1 MELTTINSYYQNI
14 IDLVISLHHNELDTA
29 KAGHCMKITGFGNNE
44 LLYLW
49 NELSEKYPGINTFIV
64 SEEDTGDCFISATK
78 LIEFRNQ
85 QEKPLLV
92 LIPSNSR
99 TAAEDSYGNATFKEI
114 SLDGIELKLKEELI
128 AKIPVDKKRVI
139 HSIFT
144 YLNINELETSKV
156 IDYLISIEES
166 GYDAQT
172 IGRNLFQ
179 LDLLPDENLLEQEEL
194 IRSRLNFNQSSIRL
208 LSSFNR
214 PLYDRINELPIEQ
227 DTLQKHFI
235 EFFRTEND
243 AKSPERICQL
253 IASSYPNLYFDNW
266 SIPNLNFK
274 EIKLSIEEIRSTDF
288 IIEEGKK
295 VLIAN
300 PNQTSKVTIR
310 YSTNPPPKDIEDL
323 KFFRV
328 VLMSV
333 DGRSGEEIS
342 TLRKLKNTN
351 SNRPYQEAKIELNPN
366 MFDEGSYFFKVLAE
380 DEHGNVLNSND
391 DFKDASIQRAWELE
405 NKTPET
411 KSNYNYKLTCDSDD
425 FDYFF
430 DENPEK
436 EETQRKDKL
445 NNVLQ
450 AFFKYNIE
458 RLKNGEGIEVPLA
471 SDLSNVWLND
481 ERPKHV
487 STFHINYSSKHNYQI
502 NLSSKLRLLENE
514 FLKHSNQL
522 GHINCTLSNNL
533 AFVGLQGI
541 SFENSAL
548 TDIAPKE
555 LIQLRYQLFEAIK
568 NSNENSNGIVET
580 CNLYLFKTEIKSYLK
595 AYDEWLSQ
603 LKSNLFSET
612 LNEDEKETVKHFL
625 SEIQI
630 LDLIKVK
637 TRLPDGNS
645 VSCLLMSPLHPLR
658 LSWFLQ
664 LIELFDDWYQKT
676 IDFQVHLEEWSQLEE
691 LFLGSLSPEIN
702 PLAYVEPSSFKNFD
716 YTGELSFGWAIY
728 LDNSSISSNESLVP
742 ATQQLKHYFRT
753 LFNISTDNYVETDIS
768 KKLVVRHIKNFL
780 LQHPYT
786 DKLVVNLFNVGD
798 ASIFSD
804 SFVEIGKNPDYV
816 DIKFEVRI
824 FIGGDSI
831 IEHGKALK
839 NLLNPETNI
848 SEEAE
853 LFSQPSKNRLFPKL
867 RFSINNI
874 DEYLQIP
881 SKYAAHLSFLV
892 NPFAVNVTLFKPHRD
907 IKSFYLNGLLLEHSI
922 EVEEIDDN
930 IKWNRFIDVD
940 VVDDFKQNLLC
951 SSLFSSLQF
960 FVAGS
965 LAINSTEAIPSIEL
979 RLSNRDK
986 VLLSQLHEF
995 SDWVITFDKNLG
1007 PQIFDQPSK
1016 DGNIPFLLDYVP
1028 GEEISGIS
1036 SFLTTKPSSEVLGL
1050 LGPHFE
1056 EFNLNIH
1063 NTEDEKK
1070 IKIILED
1077 LRAVSSSLVLQLNS
1091 TKNKAF
1097 EVIGSA
1103 FTKRV
1108 LEKKGF
1114 LEEAVLVPIDLHQNI
1129 FENLSSNSKSRAD
1142 NLLFSIDKDK
1152 REISIS
1158 IIEIKCR
1165 KSIGAAEK
1173 EDLKLKMRE
1182 QIENTILAIKHHF
1195 DPNDYISV
1203 DRLDREIKNKELKA
1217 LLSFYIERAY
1227 RYNYLS
1233 ENAYST
1239 YCSFL
1244 QTLDSGFHLKFNQLG
1259 FIFDFSFAKRHE
1271 KEVVDDSLTFFTFGA
1286 KLIEDILDPD
1296 SDLNTTRLEEKEF
1309 DKELGTALG
1318 TNEAL
1323 KPFLQRFKSKIKQQ
1337 HDLVPIIETPVEN
1350 KDLVTE
1356 SNPSNETDGSDDND
1370 DLDDDFTNDETP
1382 VVPIPDSPVEI
1393 VNELSDEVVHDTIA
1407 DIKPDYDIIVGKSS
1421 ESPQFGILGKSIQ
1434 NKKIAIDL
1442 SETNT
1447 ISLFGVQGGG
1457 KSYTIGTITE
1467 MVLKQFSNINTL
1479 PSPLAGVI
1487 FHYSESMDY
1496 EPEFTSM
1503 IYSNDNRTE
1512 LQKLKDEYG
1521 AEPDSIKDVILL
1533 TPRDKIED
1541 RKAEYPSIDI
1551 KPISFNSMELNV
1563 QDWMFLLGAVG
1574 NDSAYIKQLKSL
1586 MREQRRNITMDG
1598 LSESVESSELLSN
1611 GQKALAR
1618 QKLSFAREYIDD
1630 SFYIRDILKPGR
1642 LIIVDLRDEFIV
1654 KDEALGLFVIML
1666 NIFSGVKTYNDK
1678 HFNKFIVFDE
1688 AHKYMDNKDLTGNIV
1703 TAIREMRHKGVSI
1716 MIASQDPPS
1725 LPNEIIELSSVVLLH
1740 KFNSPQWLKH
1750 IQKSITQL
1758 SNLTPADMS
1767 ILKPG
1772 EGFLWSTK
1780 ASEQSITLKPIK
1792 VSTRP
1797 RVTKHGG
1804 ATKQATGE
1812 H

>member
-1 MELTTINSYYQNI
+1 MELTTINSYYKNI
-14 IDLVISLHHNELDTA
+14 IDLVISLYHIEFDTA

-49 NELSEKYPGINTFIV
+49 NELSEKYPSINTFIV
-64 SEEDTGDCFISATK
+64 SEEDKGDCFISATK

-114 SLDGIELKLKEELI
+114 SLDGIEFKLKEKLI
-128 AKIPVDKKRVI
+128 AKIPADKKRVI
-139 HSIFT
+139 NSIFN
-144 YLNINELETSKV
+144 YLSINELETSKV
-156 IDYLISIEES
+156 INYLISIEEND
-166 GYDAQT
+166 YNPQT

-179 LDLLPDENLLEQEEL
+179 LDLLPDENLLEQEDL
-194 IRSRLNFNQSSIRL
+194 IRSRLNFNQTSIRL

-227 DTLQKHFI
+227 DTLQKDFTD
-235 EFFRTEND
+235 FFRKEKE
-243 AKSPERICQL
+243 AKSPESICEL
-253 IASSYPNLYFDNW
+253 IASSYPELCFDNW

-274 EIKLSIEEIRSTDF
+274 EIKLFIEEIRSTDF
-288 IIEEGKK
+288 ITEEGKK

-300 PNQTSKVTIR
+300 QNQSTKVTVR

-333 DGRSGEEIS
+333 DGGSGEEIS

-351 SNRPYQEAKIELNPN
+351 SNRLYQEAKIELNPN

-391 DFKDASIQRAWELE
+391 DFKDAPIQKAWELE
-405 NKTPET
+405 NKTPEI
-411 KSNYNYKLTCDSDD
+411 KKNYNYKLSCDSED

-450 AFFKYNIE
+450 AFFKFNIE
-458 RLKNGEGIEVPLA
+458 RLKNGDTIELPLA

-481 ERPKHV
+481 EKPKHI
-487 STFHINYSSKHNYQI
+487 STFHINYSPKHNYQI

-522 GHINCTLSNNL
+522 GHINCSLSNNN

-541 SFENSAL
+541 NFENSSL
-548 TDIAPKE
+548 TGIAPEK
-555 LIQLRYQLFEAIK
+555 LIQLRYELFEAIK
-568 NSNENSNGIVET
+568 NTNENNNGIIET
-580 CNLYLFKTEIKSYLK
+580 CNLYLFKSTIESYLK
-595 AYDEWLSQ
+595 AYDEWLLQ
-603 LKSNLFSET
+603 LKNSLFNES
-612 LNEDEKETVKHFL
+612 LNEDEKEIVKHFL

-630 LDLIKVK
+630 LDLVKVK
-637 TRLPDGNS
+637 TKLPDGNS

-664 LIELFDDWYQKT
+664 LIELFDDWYKKT
-676 IDFQVHLEEWSQLEE
+676 MDYQVHLEEWSYLEE

-702 PLAYVEPSSFKNFD
+702 PLVYVEPNTFKNFD

-728 LDNSSISSNESLVP
+728 LDNSIVSTNESLVP

-768 KKLVVRHIKNFL
+768 KKLVVRHINNFVI
-780 LQHPYT
+780 QHPYT

-804 SFVEIGKNPDYV
+804 AFVEIGKNQEYEY
-816 DIKFEVRI
+816 IKFEVRI

-874 DEYLQIP
+874 NEYLQSP

-907 IKSFYLNGLLLEHSI
+907 VKSFYLNGLLLEHSI

-930 IKWNRFIDVD
+930 IRWNRYIDVD
-940 VVDDFKQNLLC
+940 VVEDLKQDLLC
-951 SSLFSSLQF
+951 SSLFSSIQF

-995 SDWVITFDKNLG
+995 SDWVVTFDKNLG

-1063 NTEDEKK
+1063 NAEDEKK

-1142 NLLFSIDKDK
+1142 NLLFSIDKEK

-1182 QIENTILAIKHHF
+1182 QIENTILAISHHF
-1195 DPNDYISV
+1195 DPNNYTSV
-1203 DRLDREIKNKELKA
+1203 DRLDREIKNKELKG

-1244 QTLDSGFHLKFNQLG
+1244 QTLDNGFSLKFNQLG
-1259 FIFDFSFAKRHE
+1259 FIFDFSFTKRHE

-1286 KLIEDILDPD
+1286 KLIEEILDPD

-1337 HDLVPIIETPVEN
+1337 QDVTPILERPIDNADSFIKTLSPDEIKGN
-1350 KDLVTE
+1350 D
-1356 SNPSNETDGSDDND
+1356 NND
-1370 DLDDDFTNDETP
+1370 DLESDFNNEETP
-1382 VVPIPDSPVEI
+1382 LVPKPDGSNKFGE
-1393 VNELSDEVVHDTIA
+1393 DEVVQDNDNHV
-1407 DIKPDYDIIVGKSS
+1407 KPDYDIIVGKSS

-1434 NKKIAIDL
+1434 NKKIAVDL

-1467 MVLKQFSNINTL
+1467 MVLKQYSNINTL

-1503 IYSNDNRTE
+1503 IYPNDNRTE
-1512 LQKLKDEYG
+1512 LQKLKDEYS
-1521 AEPDSIKDVILL
+1521 AQPDSIKDIILL
-1533 TPRDKIED
+1533 TPRDKIEE
-1541 RKAEYPSIDI
+1541 RRLEYPSINI

-1586 MREQRRNITMDG
+1586 MREQRRNITMEG

-1611 GQKALAR
+1611 SQKALAR

-1630 SFYIRDILKPGR
+1630 SLYIRDILKPGR

-1758 SNLTPADMS
+1758 SNLAPADMS

-1792 VSTRP
+1792 ISTRP

>member
-1 MELTTINSYYQNI
+1 MELTTINSYYQHI
-14 IDLVISLHHNELDTA
+14 IDLVISIHHNEFISA

-49 NELSEKYPGINTFIV
+49 DELSEKYPSINSFIV
-64 SEEDTGDCFISATK
+64 SEDEKGDCFISATK

-114 SLDGIELKLKEELI
+114 SLDGIELKLKEILI
-128 AKIPVDKKRVI
+128 AKIPADKKRII
-139 HSIFT
+139 HSVFS

-166 GYDAQT
+166 DYDIQSM
-172 IGRNLFQ
+172 GRNLFQ
-179 LDLLPDENLLEQEEL
+179 LDLLPDENLLEKEDL
-194 IRSRLNFNQSSIRL
+194 IRSRLNFNQNSISL

-214 PLYDRINELPIEQ
+214 PLYDRINELPIEP
-227 DTLQKHFI
+227 DSLQKDFI
-235 EFFRTEND
+235 DFFRVEKEV
-243 AKSPERICQL
+243 KSQESICKL
-253 IASSYPNLYFDNW
+253 IASTYPNLCFDKW
-266 SIPNLNFK
+266 SIPILETDKINLNVN
-274 EIKLSIEEIRSTDF
+274 EIRSTDF
-288 IIEEGKK
+288 SLEEGVK
-295 VLIAN
+295 VLKAKEN
-300 PNQTSKVTIR
+300 VKSNVTIR
-310 YSTNPPPKDIEDL
+310 FSTNPHPKNIDEL
-323 KFFRV
+323 KFFKII
-328 VLMSV
+328 LISV
-333 DGRSGEEIS
+333 DGGSGQEVT
-342 TLRKLKNTN
+342 TLRKIKN
-351 SNRPYQEAKIELNPN
+351 SNANTSYREAKIELNPN
-366 MFDEGSYFFKVLAE
+366 MLEEGSYFFKVLAE

-391 DFKDASIQRAWELE
+391 DFKDASIQKVWEQE
-405 NKTPET
+405 G
-411 KSNYNYKLTCDSDD
+411 KSTESKKKYNYKLTCDSDD

-450 AFFKYNIE
+450 AFFRHNIE
-458 RLKNGEGIEVPLA
+458 RLKNGDSIESPIP

-481 ERPKHV
+481 ERPKHL

-514 FLKHSNQL
+514 FLKHSNQI
-522 GHINCTLSNNL
+522 GHINCSLSNNL
-533 AFVGLQGI
+533 AFVGLQGV

-548 TDIAPKE
+548 TDIAPKD

-568 NSNENSNGIVET
+568 NSNETTNGIIET

-595 AYDEWLSQ
+595 AYDKWLSQ
-603 LKSNLFSET
+603 LKSNLFNDT
-612 LNEDEKETVKHFL
+612 LSDEEKETVKNFL

-630 LDLIKVK
+630 LDLVKVK
-637 TRLPDGNS
+637 TKLPDGNS

-676 IDFQVHLEEWSQLEE
+676 LDYQVHLEEWSQLEE

-702 PLAYVEPSSFKNFD
+702 PLVYVEPSTFKNFE

-728 LDNSSISSNESLVP
+728 LNNSSVSTNESLVP

-798 ASIFSD
+798 AGIFSD

-816 DIKFEVRI
+816 DIKFEVRV

-867 RFSINNI
+867 RYSINNI
-874 DEYLQIP
+874 NEYLQSP
-881 SKYAAHLSFLV
+881 SKYASHLSFLV

-922 EVEEIDDN
+922 EVEEVDEN
-930 IKWNRFIDVD
+930 IKWNRYIDVD
-940 VVDDFKQNLLC
+940 VVEDFKQNLLC

-1063 NTEDEKK
+1063 NVEDEKK

-1165 KSIGAAEK
+1165 KSIGTSEK
-1173 EDLKLKMRE
+1173 EDLKIKMRE

-1195 DPNDYISV
+1195 DPNNYTSV

-1233 ENAYST
+1233 ENAFNT

-1244 QTLDSGFHLKFNQLG
+1244 QTLDAGFNIKFNQLG
-1259 FIFDFSFAKRHE
+1259 LIFDFSFAKRHE

-1309 DKELGTALG
+1309 DKELGAALG

-1337 HDLVPIIETPVEN
+1337 HNVAPIAETPIEDKDLIIESTST
-1350 KDLVTE
+1350 D
-1356 SNPSNETDGSDDND
+1356 ETNGNDNND
-1370 DLDDDFTNDETP
+1370 ELDDDYNDEEPPIVSTP
-1382 VVPIPDSPVEI
+1382 ESPNVEK
-1393 VNELSDEVVHDTIA
+1393 VEVVHDTRNYE
-1407 DIKPDYDIIVGKSS
+1407 KPDFDIIIGKSS

-1503 IYSNDNRTE
+1503 IYPNDNRTE

-1521 AEPDSIKDVILL
+1521 AEPNSIKDVILL

-1541 RKAEYPSIDI
+1541 RRLEYPSIEI

-1574 NDSAYIKQLKSL
+1574 NDSTYIKQLKSL
-1586 MREQRRNITMDG
+1586 MREQRRNITMEG
-1598 LSESVESSELLSN
+1598 LSESVETSELLSN

-1792 VSTRP
+1792 ISTRP
-1797 RVTKHGG
+1797 RITKHGG

>member
-1 MELTTINSYYQNI
+1 MEPTKINLYYQRI
-14 IDLVISLHHNELDTA
+14 IDLVISLYHEEFVSA

-44 LLYLW
+44 LIYLW
-49 NELSEKYPGINTFIV
+49 EELTDKYPGINTFIV
-64 SEEDTGDCFISATK
+64 SENEKDKSYISATK

-114 SLDGIELKLKEELI
+114 SLDGIEINLKDQLI
-128 AKIPVDKKRVI
+128 SKIPIEKKRIVQ
-139 HSIFT
+139 SIFN
-144 YLNINELETSKV
+144 YLTINNIETSKV
-156 IDYLISIEES
+156 IDYLISIENS
-166 GYDAQT
+166 NFNT
-172 IGRNLFQ
+172 ISIGKNLCK
-179 LDLLPDENLLEQEEL
+179 LDLLPDEKLLDNEEL
-194 IRSRLNFNQSSIRL
+194 VRSRLNFNQTSVKL

-214 PLYDRINELPIEQ
+214 PLYDRINELPIQQ
-227 DTLQKHFI
+227 DSLQKDFI
-235 EFFRTEND
+235 NFFKTEKE
-243 AKSPERICQL
+243 AKSQESICQL
-253 IASSYPNLYFDNW
+253 IASSYPELCFDKW
-266 SIPNLNFK
+266 TIPNLNFK
-274 EIKLSIEEIRSTDF
+274 EIKLLIEEIRSTDF
-288 IIEEGKK
+288 IVDEGKK

-300 PNQTSKVTIR
+300 QNQPSKLTIR

-323 KFFRV
+323 KYFRV

-351 SNRPYQEAKIELNPN
+351 SNRAYQEAKIELNPN
-366 MFDEGSYFFKVLAE
+366 MFDEGSYFIKVLAE
-380 DEHGNVLNSND
+380 DEHGNILNSND
-391 DFKDASIQRAWELE
+391 DFKDASFQKAWELE
-405 NKTPET
+405 GKSPEA
-411 KSNYNYKLTCDSDD
+411 KKNLNYKLTCDSDD

-430 DENPEK
+430 NENPEK
-436 EETQRKDKL
+436 EETQRKDRL

-450 AFFKYNIE
+450 AFFKFNIE
-458 RLKNGEGIEVPLA
+458 RLKIEEEIEIPNP

-481 ERPKHV
+481 EKLKQL

-502 NLSSKLRLLENE
+502 NLSTKLRLIENE
-514 FLKHSNQL
+514 FLKNSNKL
-522 GHINCTLSNNL
+522 GHVSCLLSNNFATIGFQNI
-533 AFVGLQGI
+533 AFEF
-541 SFENSAL
+541 SEL
-548 TDIAPKE
+548 TDIAPKD
-555 LIQLRYQLFEAIK
+555 LLQLRYNLFEEIK
-568 NSNENSNGIVET
+568 NSNETANGVIET
-580 CNLYLFKTEIKSYLK
+580 SNLYLLKSTIKSYLNN
-595 AYDEWLSQ
+595 YDTWLLQ
-603 LKSNLFSET
+603 LKSNLSNDE
-612 LNEDEKETVKHFL
+612 LNDDEKETAKHFL

-630 LDLIKVK
+630 LDIVKVK
-637 TRLPDGNS
+637 TKLPDGNS
-645 VSCLLMSPLHPLR
+645 VSSLLMSPLHPLR

-676 IDFQVHLEEWSQLEE
+676 IDFRGHIDEWRQLEE

-702 PLAYVEPSSFKNFD
+702 PLVYVEPGTFKNYD
-716 YTGELSFGWAIY
+716 YAGELSFGWAIY
-728 LDNSSISSNESLVP
+728 LDNSNISTNNSLVP
-742 ATQQLKHYFRT
+742 VTQQLKHYFRT
-753 LFNISTDNYVETDIS
+753 LFNISTENYVETDIS
-768 KKLVVRHIKNFL
+768 KKLVVKHIKNFL
-780 LQHPYT
+780 IQHPYT
-786 DKLVVNLFNVGD
+786 DKLVLNLFNVGD
-798 ASIFSD
+798 ASAFSD
-804 SFVEIGKNPDYV
+804 SFVEIGKNPDYLH
-816 DIKFEVRI
+816 IKFEVRI

-848 SEEAE
+848 TEEAE

-874 DEYLQIP
+874 NEYLQSP

-892 NPFAVNVTLFKPHRD
+892 NPFAVNITLFKPHRD

-922 EVEEIDDN
+922 EVEEVDDN
-930 IKWNRFIDVD
+930 IKWNRYIDID
-940 VVDDFKQNLLC
+940 TIEDFNQNLLC
-951 SSLFSSLQF
+951 SSIFSSLQF

-965 LAINSTEAIPSIEL
+965 LAINSTEALPSIEL

-1016 DGNIPFLLDYVP
+1016 DGNTPFLLDYVP

-1063 NTEDEKK
+1063 NAEDEKK

-1114 LEEAVLVPIDLHQNI
+1114 LEESVLVPIDLHQNI

-1142 NLLFSIDKDK
+1142 NLLFSIDKEK
-1152 REISIS
+1152 REISMS

-1165 KSIGAAEK
+1165 KSIGISEK
-1173 EDLKLKMRE
+1173 EDLKIKIRE
-1182 QIENTILAIKHHF
+1182 QIENTILAIRHHF
-1195 DPNDYISV
+1195 DPNNFTSV
-1203 DRLDREIKNKELKA
+1203 DRLDREIKNKEFKA

-1233 ENAYST
+1233 ENAYNL
-1239 YCSFL
+1239 YIAFL
-1244 QTLDSGFHLKFNQLG
+1244 QTLDNGFSLKFNQLG
-1259 FIFDFSFAKRHE
+1259 FVFDFSFNKRHE
-1271 KEVVDDSLTFFTFGA
+1271 KEVVDDNLTFFTFGS

-1296 SDLNTTRLEEKEF
+1296 SDLNTTRLEELEF
-1309 DKELGTALG
+1309 DKQLGEALG

-1323 KPFLQRFKSKIKQQ
+1323 KPFLQKFKSKIKQQ
-1337 HDLVPIIETPVEN
+1337 KEVIPIVEKDILNKDIDIESNSSIETDNNNDFNDEVITLVPNRIDVKEIIKE
-1350 KDLVTE
+1350 D
-1356 SNPSNETDGSDDND
+1356 
-1370 DLDDDFTNDETP
+1370 
-1382 VVPIPDSPVEI
+1382 
-1393 VNELSDEVVHDTIA
+1393 ELSVINTHIN
-1407 DIKPDYDIIVGKSS
+1407 PDYDILVGKSS

-1457 KSYTIGTITE
+1457 KSYTIGTISE
-1467 MVLKQFSNINTL
+1467 MVLKQFSNINSL

-1503 IYSNDNRTE
+1503 IYPNDNKSE
-1512 LQKLKDEYG
+1512 LQKLKEEYG
-1521 AEPDSIKDVILL
+1521 AVPDSIKDVVLL
-1533 TPRDKIED
+1533 TPRDKIEE
-1541 RKAEYPSIDI
+1541 RRLEYPSVEI

-1586 MREQRRNITMDG
+1586 MREQRKNITMDG
-1598 LSESVESSELLSN
+1598 LSESVEASELLSN
-1611 GQKALAR
+1611 SQKALAR

-1630 SFYIRDILKPGR
+1630 SSYIRDILKPGR

-1666 NIFSGVKTYNDK
+1666 NIFSGVKTFNDK

-1725 LPNEIIELSSVVLLH
+1725 LPNEIIELSSVVLMH

-1758 SNLTPADMS
+1758 SSLLPADMS

-1772 EGFLWSTK
+1772 DGFLWSTK

-1792 VSTRP
+1792 ISTRP

>member
-1 MELTTINSYYQNI
+1 
-14 IDLVISLHHNELDTA
+14 
-29 KAGHCMKITGFGNNE
+29 
-44 LLYLW
+44 
-49 NELSEKYPGINTFIV
+49 
-64 SEEDTGDCFISATK
+64 
-78 LIEFRNQ
+78 
-85 QEKPLLV
+85 
-92 LIPSNSR
+92 
-99 TAAEDSYGNATFKEI
+99 
-114 SLDGIELKLKEELI
+114 
-128 AKIPVDKKRVI
+128 
-139 HSIFT
+139 
-144 YLNINELETSKV
+144 
-156 IDYLISIEES
+156 
-166 GYDAQT
+166 
-172 IGRNLFQ
+172 
-179 LDLLPDENLLEQEEL
+179 
-194 IRSRLNFNQSSIRL
+194 
-208 LSSFNR
+208 
-214 PLYDRINELPIEQ
+214 
-227 DTLQKHFI
+227 
-235 EFFRTEND
+235 
-243 AKSPERICQL
+243 
-253 IASSYPNLYFDNW
+253 
-266 SIPNLNFK
+266 
-274 EIKLSIEEIRSTDF
+274 
-288 IIEEGKK
+288 
-295 VLIAN
+295 
-300 PNQTSKVTIR
+300 
-310 YSTNPPPKDIEDL
+310 
-323 KFFRV
+323 
-328 VLMSV
+328 MSV
-333 DGRSGEEIS
+333 DGGSGEEVT
-342 TLRKLKNTN
+342 TLRKIKN
-351 SNRPYQEAKIELNPN
+351 SNANTPYREAKIELNPN
-366 MFDEGSYFFKVLAE
+366 MFDEGSYFLKVLAE
-380 DEHGNVLNSND
+380 DEHGNILNSND
-391 DFKDASIQRAWELE
+391 DFKDAPIQKVWELE
-405 NKTPET
+405 EKNPDT
-411 KSNYNYKLTCDSDD
+411 KKNYRFKLSCDSDD

-458 RLKNGEGIEVPLA
+458 RLKNGDLIESPLP

-481 ERPKHV
+481 EKPKHI
-487 STFHINYSSKHNYQI
+487 STFHINYSAKHNYQI
-502 NLSSKLRLLENE
+502 NLSTKLRLLESE
-514 FLKHSNQL
+514 FLKYSNQL
-522 GHINCTLSNNL
+522 GHINCSLSNNIS
-533 AFVGLQGI
+533 FVGLQGI
-541 SFENSAL
+541 SFEKSEL

-555 LIQLRYQLFEAIK
+555 LIQLRHQLFEAIK
-568 NSNENSNGIVET
+568 NSNETANGIIET
-580 CNLYLFKTEIKSYLK
+580 SNVYLFKATIKSYLK
-595 AYDEWLSQ
+595 VYNEWLLQ
-603 LKSNLFSET
+603 LKSNLFNEE
-612 LNEDEKETVKHFL
+612 LNEDEKETIKHFL

-630 LDLIKVK
+630 LDLVKVK
-637 TRLPDGNS
+637 TKLPDGNS

-658 LSWFLQ
+658 LSWLLQ

-676 IDFQVHLEEWSQLEE
+676 IDYQVHLEEWGQLEE
-691 LFLGSLSPEIN
+691 LFLGCLSPEIN
-702 PLAYVEPSSFKNFD
+702 PLVYVEPGSFKNYD
-716 YTGELSFGWAIY
+716 YAGELSFGWAIY
-728 LDNSSISSNESLVP
+728 FDNFNVSNNESLVP
-742 ATQQLKHYFRT
+742 VTQQLKHYFRT

-768 KKLVVRHIKNFL
+768 KKLVVRHVKNFL

-804 SFVEIGKNPDYV
+804 SFVEIGNNPDYME
-816 DIKFEVRI
+816 IKFEVRI

-874 DEYLQIP
+874 NEYLQGP
-881 SKYAAHLSFLV
+881 SKYGAHLSFLV

-922 EVEEIDDN
+922 EVEEVDDN
-930 IKWNRFIDVD
+930 IKWNRYIDVD
-940 VVDDFKQNLLC
+940 VVGDFSQNLLC
-951 SSLFSSLQF
+951 SSLFLSLQF

-995 SDWVITFDKNLG
+995 SDWVVTFDKNLG
-1007 PQIFDQPSK
+1007 PQFFDQPSK

-1063 NTEDEKK
+1063 NPEDEKK
-1070 IKIILED
+1070 IKVILED
-1077 LRAVSSSLVLQLNS
+1077 LRAVSGSLVLQLNS

-1165 KSIGAAEK
+1165 KSIGVAEK

-1182 QIENTILAIKHHF
+1182 QIENTILAIRHHF
-1195 DPNDYISV
+1195 DPNNYTSV
-1203 DRLDREIKNKELKA
+1203 DRLDREIKNKEFKA

-1233 ENAYST
+1233 ENAYNT

-1244 QTLDSGFHLKFNQLG
+1244 QTLDKGFYLKFNQLG

-1271 KEVVDDSLTFFTFGA
+1271 KEVVDDNLTFFTFGA

-1309 DKELGTALG
+1309 DKELGIALG

-1337 HDLVPIIETPVEN
+1337 QDQTPIVEIPTEN
-1350 KDLVTE
+1350 KDMILE
-1356 SNPSNETDGSDDND
+1356 STSSIEFDGNDNKD
-1370 DLDDDFTNDETP
+1370 DLDDDYNDDNIP
-1382 VVPIPDSPVEI
+1382 FVPKPDSPNGI
-1393 VNELSDEVVHDTIA
+1393 VNKEMDEVVNNTIH
-1407 DIKPDYDIIVGKSS
+1407 IKPDYDIIVGKSS

-1503 IYSNDNRTE
+1503 IYSNNNKTE
-1512 LQKLKDEYG
+1512 LQKLKDQYG

-1541 RKAEYPSIDI
+1541 RRLEYPSIDI
-1551 KPISFNSMELNV
+1551 KPISFNSIELNV

-1586 MREQRRNITMDG
+1586 MREQRRNINMEG

-1611 GQKALAR
+1611 SQKALAR

-1630 SFYIRDILKPGR
+1630 SFYIRDFLKPGR

-1725 LPNEIIELSSVVLLH
+1725 LPNEIIELSSIVLLH

>member
-1 MELTTINSYYQNI
+1 
-14 IDLVISLHHNELDTA
+14 
-29 KAGHCMKITGFGNNE
+29 MKITGFGNNE
-44 LLYLW
+44 LMYLW
-49 NELSEKYPGINTFIV
+49 DEITEKYLDMNTFIV
-64 SEEDTGDCFISATK
+64 SEDETDNCYISATK
-78 LIEFRNQ
+78 LIEYRNQ

-114 SLDGIELKLKEELI
+114 SLEGIEIKLKDVLI
-128 AKIPVDKKRVI
+128 AKIPSDKKRII
-139 HSIFT
+139 HSIFN
-144 YLNINELETSKV
+144 YLTINEMETSKV
-156 IDYLISIEES
+156 IDYLIAIEENDYELKS
-166 GYDAQT
+166 
-172 IGRNLFQ
+172 IGNNLFK
-179 LDLLPDENLLEQEEL
+179 LDLLPDEELLESEEL
-194 IRSRLNFNQSSIRL
+194 LRSRLNFNQTSVKT

-214 PLYDRINELPIEQ
+214 PLYDRINELPLEQ
-227 DTLQKHFI
+227 DTLQKNFI
-235 EFFRTEND
+235 DFFRAEKEI
-243 AKSPERICQL
+243 KSQERICQL
-253 IASSYPNLYFDNW
+253 IATSYPELCFDKW

-274 EIKLSIEEIRSTDF
+274 EIKLFIEDIRSTDF
-288 IIEEGKK
+288 VIEEGKK

-300 PNQTSKVTIR
+300 QNQTSKVTIR

-323 KFFRV
+323 KYFRII
-328 VLMSV
+328 LMSV
-333 DGRSGEEIS
+333 DGRAGEEIA

-351 SNRPYQEAKIELNPN
+351 SNRPYREAKIELNTN
-366 MFDEGSYFFKVLAE
+366 MFDEGSYFIKVLGE
-380 DEHGNVLNSND
+380 DEHGNILNSND
-391 DFKDASIQRAWELE
+391 DFKDNAIQKEWEQNCKDAE
-405 NKTPET
+405 SK
-411 KSNYNYKLTCDSDD
+411 KNYNYKLACDSDD

-430 DENPEK
+430 SENPEK

-450 AFFKYNIE
+450 AFFKYNVE
-458 RLKNGEGIEVPLA
+458 RLRNGDAIESPIP

-481 ERPKHV
+481 DKPKHI
-487 STFHINYSSKHNYQI
+487 STFHINLSAKHNYQI
-502 NLSSKLRLLENE
+502 NLSTKLRLIEDE

-522 GHINCTLSNNL
+522 GHIRCSLSNNI
-533 AFVGLQGI
+533 ASVGLEGI
-541 SFENSAL
+541 SFEYSEL
-548 TDIAPKE
+548 TEIAPKE
-555 LIQLRYQLFEAIK
+555 LIQLRSHLFKAIQ
-568 NSNENSNGIVET
+568 NSNETTNGVVET
-580 CNLYLFKTEIKSYLK
+580 SNLYLFKTAIESYLK
-595 AYDEWLSQ
+595 AYNDWLVQ
-603 LKSNLFSET
+603 LKSNLF
-612 LNEDEKETVKHFL
+612 NEELSDEEKEKEKHFL

-630 LDLIKVK
+630 LDLVKVK
-637 TRLPDGNS
+637 TKLPGGNS
-645 VSCLLMSPLHPLR
+645 VSCLLMAPLHPLR

-664 LIELFDDWYQKT
+664 MIELFDDWYQKT
-676 IDFQVHLEEWSQLEE
+676 IDFQVHKEEWRHLED
-691 LFLGSLSPEIN
+691 LFLGSLSPETN
-702 PLAYVEPSSFKNFD
+702 PLVYVDSNSFKNYD
-716 YTGELSFGWAIY
+716 YAGELSFGWAIY
-728 LDNSSISSNESLVP
+728 LDNSNASNSKSLVP
-742 ATQQLKHYFRT
+742 ATQQLKHYFRS
-753 LFNISTDNYVETDIS
+753 LFNISTENYVETDIS
-768 KKLVVRHIKNFL
+768 KKLVVKHLKNFL

-798 ASIFSD
+798 AAIFSD
-804 SFVEIGKNPDYV
+804 SFVEIGKTAESA

-824 FIGGDSI
+824 FIGEDSI

-853 LFSQPSKNRLFPKL
+853 LFSQPSRNRLFPKL

-874 DEYLQIP
+874 NEYLQTP

-892 NPFAVNVTLFKPHRD
+892 NPFAVNVTLVKPHRKT
-907 IKSFYLNGLLLEHSI
+907 KSFYMNGLILEHSI
-922 EVEEIDDN
+922 EVEEVDNN
-930 IKWNRFIDVD
+930 IKWNRYIDVD
-940 VVDDFKQNLLC
+940 LAKDYNQNLLC

-1007 PQIFDQPSK
+1007 PQIFDQPAK
-1016 DGNIPFLLDYVP
+1016 DGNTPFLLDYVP
-1028 GEEISGIS
+1028 GEEVSGIS

-1056 EFNLNIH
+1056 EFNLNIY

-1142 NLLFSIDKDK
+1142 NLLFSIDEDK

-1165 KSIGAAEK
+1165 KSIGISEK

-1182 QIENTILAIKHHF
+1182 QIENTILALRHHY
-1195 DPNDYISV
+1195 DPNNFTSV
-1203 DRLDREIKNKELKA
+1203 DRLDREIKNKEFKA

-1233 ENAYST
+1233 ENAYNT
-1239 YCSFL
+1239 YRAFL
-1244 QTLDSGFHLKFNQLG
+1244 QTLDNGFTLKFKQLG
-1259 FIFDFSFAKRHE
+1259 FIFDFSFPKRQE
-1271 KEVVDDSLTFFTFGA
+1271 KEVVDDTLTFFTFGS

-1309 DKELGTALG
+1309 DKELGAALG
-1318 TNEAL
+1318 RNEAL
-1323 KPFLQRFKSKIKQQ
+1323 KPFIQRFKSKIKQQ
-1337 HDLVPIIETPVEN
+1337 KDIAPSLESVSNDNSLNIESDSISTLVEIENSEEIEDVVVPVITFSN
-1350 KDLVTE
+1350 K
-1356 SNPSNETDGSDDND
+1356 PDDNAS
-1370 DLDDDFTNDETP
+1370 DETSN
-1382 VVPIPDSPVEI
+1382 I
-1393 VNELSDEVVHDTIA
+1393 
-1407 DIKPDYDIIVGKSS
+1407 IKPEYDVIVGKSN
-1421 ESPQFGILGKSIQ
+1421 ESPQYGILGTSIH
-1434 NKKIAIDL
+1434 NKKVAIDL

-1467 MVLKQFSNINTL
+1467 MVLKQFSNINEL

-1503 IYSNDNRTE
+1503 IYPNDNRTE

-1521 AEPDSIKDVILL
+1521 AEPGSIKDVVLL
-1533 TPRDKIED
+1533 TPKDKMEE
-1541 RKAEYPSIDI
+1541 RRLEYPSIDI

-1563 QDWMFLLGAVG
+1563 QDWMFLLGAIG
-1574 NDSAYIKQLKSL
+1574 NDSTYIKQLKSL
-1586 MREQRRNITMDG
+1586 MREQRKNITMQG
-1598 LSESVESSELLSN
+1598 LSDSVEASELLSS

-1618 QKLSFAREYIDD
+1618 QKLSFAREFIDD
-1630 SFYIRDILKPGR
+1630 SIYIRDILKPGR
-1642 LIIVDLRDEFIV
+1642 LVIVDLRDEFIV
-1654 KDEALGLFVIML
+1654 RDEALGLFVIML
-1666 NIFSGVKTYNDK
+1666 NIFSGVKTYK
-1678 HFNKFIVFDE
+1678 EKSFNKFIVFDE

-1725 LPNEIIELSSVVLLH
+1725 LPNEIIELSSIVLLH

-1758 SNLTPADMS
+1758 SNLTAADMS

-1780 ASEQSITLKPIK
+1780 ASEQSMTLKPIK
-1792 VSTRP
+1792 ISTRP

-1804 ATKQATGE
+1804 ETKQATGE

>member
-1 MELTTINSYYQNI
+1 MELTKINSYYQHI
-14 IDLVISLHHNELDTA
+14 IDLVISLYHNEFISA

-49 NELSEKYPGINTFIV
+49 DELSEKYPSINTFIV
-64 SEEDTGDCFISATK
+64 SEENTGKHYISATK

-114 SLDGIELKLKEELI
+114 SLEGIEIKLKEKLI
-128 AKIPVDKKRVI
+128 AKIPLDKKRTIQSVF
-139 HSIFT
+139 S
-144 YLNINELETSKV
+144 YLSVNKLETSKV
-156 IDYLISIEES
+156 IDYLIALEDSQYNS
-166 GYDAQT
+166 KSMGK
-172 IGRNLFQ
+172 NLYQ
-179 LDLLPDENLLEQEEL
+179 LDLLPDEDLLENEEL
-194 IRSRLNFNQSSIRL
+194 IFSRLNFNQNSINL

-227 DTLQKHFI
+227 DTLQKDFI
-235 EFFRTEND
+235 DFFRSEKEV
-243 AKSPERICQL
+243 KSKERICEL
-253 IASSYPNLYFDNW
+253 ISSSYSNLSFDKW
-266 SIPNLNFK
+266 SIPNLKFDKVNLF
-274 EIKLSIEEIRSTDF
+274 INEIRSTDF
-288 IIEEGKK
+288 SIEEGRK
-295 VLIAN
+295 VLKAKENVKSNI
-300 PNQTSKVTIR
+300 TIR
-310 YSTNPPPKDIEDL
+310 YTTSPLPKNIENL
-323 KFFRV
+323 KFFKI

-333 DGRSGEEIS
+333 DGGSGEEVT
-342 TLRKLKNTN
+342 TLRKIKN
-351 SNRPYQEAKIELNPN
+351 SNANTPYREAKIELNPN
-366 MFDEGSYFFKVLAE
+366 MFDEGSYFLKVLAE
-380 DEHGNVLNSND
+380 DEHGNILNSND
-391 DFKDASIQRAWELE
+391 DFKDAPIQKAWELE
-405 NKTPET
+405 EKNPET
-411 KSNYNYKLTCDSDD
+411 KKNYRFKLACDSDD

-458 RLKNGEGIEVPLA
+458 RLKNGDLIESPLP

-481 ERPKHV
+481 EKPKHI
-487 STFHINYSSKHNYQI
+487 STFHINYSAKHNYQI
-502 NLSSKLRLLENE
+502 NLSTKLRLLESE

-522 GHINCTLSNNL
+522 GHINCSLSNNIS
-533 AFVGLQGI
+533 FVGLQGI
-541 SFENSAL
+541 SFEKSEL

-555 LIQLRYQLFEAIK
+555 LIQLRHQLFEAIK
-568 NSNENSNGIVET
+568 NSNETANGIIET
-580 CNLYLFKTEIKSYLK
+580 SNVYLFKATIKSYLK
-595 AYDEWLSQ
+595 VYNEWLLQ
-603 LKSNLFSET
+603 LKSNLFNEE

-630 LDLIKVK
+630 LDLVKVK
-637 TRLPDGNS
+637 TKLPDGSS
-645 VSCLLMSPLHPLR
+645 VSSLLMSPLHPLR
-658 LSWFLQ
+658 LSWVLQ
-664 LIELFDDWYQKT
+664 LTELFDNWYQKT
-676 IDFQVHLEEWSQLEE
+676 IDYNVHLEEWGQLEE

-702 PLAYVEPSSFKNFD
+702 PLVYVEPGTFKNYD
-716 YTGELSFGWAIY
+716 YAGELSFGWAIY
-728 LDNSSISSNESLVP
+728 FDNFNVSNNESLVP
-742 ATQQLKHYFRT
+742 VTQQLKHYFRT

-768 KKLVVRHIKNFL
+768 KKLVVRHVKNFL

-804 SFVEIGKNPDYV
+804 SFVEIGKNPDYTE
-816 DIKFEVRI
+816 IKFEVRI

-874 DEYLQIP
+874 NEYLQGP
-881 SKYAAHLSFLV
+881 SKYGAHLSFLV

-922 EVEEIDDN
+922 EVEEVDDN
-930 IKWNRFIDVD
+930 IKWNRYIDVD
-940 VVDDFKQNLLC
+940 VVGDFSQNLLC
-951 SSLFSSLQF
+951 SSLFASLQF

-995 SDWVITFDKNLG
+995 SDWVVTFDKNLG
-1007 PQIFDQPSK
+1007 PQFFDQPSK

-1063 NTEDEKK
+1063 NPEDEKK
-1070 IKIILED
+1070 IKVILED
-1077 LRAVSSSLVLQLNS
+1077 LRAVSGSLVLQLNS

-1165 KSIGAAEK
+1165 KSIGVAEK

-1182 QIENTILAIKHHF
+1182 QIENTILAISHHF
-1195 DPNDYISV
+1195 DPNNYTSV
-1203 DRLDREIKNKELKA
+1203 DRLDREIKNKEFKA

-1233 ENAYST
+1233 ENAYNT

-1244 QTLDSGFHLKFNQLG
+1244 QTLDKGFDLKFNQLG
-1259 FIFDFSFAKRHE
+1259 FIFDFSFAKRHK
-1271 KEVVDDSLTFFTFGA
+1271 KEVVDDNLTFFTFGA
-1286 KLIEDILDPD
+1286 KLIEDILNPD

-1309 DKELGTALG
+1309 DKELGIALG

-1337 HDLVPIIETPVEN
+1337 QDQTPIVEIPTEN
-1350 KDLVTE
+1350 KDKILE
-1356 SNPSNETDGSDDND
+1356 STSSIEFDGNDNNE
-1370 DLDDDFTNDETP
+1370 DLDDDYNDDNIP
-1382 VVPIPDSPVEI
+1382 FVPKPDSPNGI
-1393 VNELSDEVVHDTIA
+1393 VNKEMDEVVNDTIH
-1407 DIKPDYDIIVGKSS
+1407 IKPDYDVIVGKSS

-1503 IYSNDNRTE
+1503 IYPNDNRTE
-1512 LQKLKDEYG
+1512 LQKLKDQYG
-1521 AEPDSIKDVILL
+1521 AEPDSIKDVVLL

-1541 RKAEYPSIDI
+1541 RRLEYPSIDI
-1551 KPISFNSMELNV
+1551 QPISFNSMELNV

-1586 MREQRRNITMDG
+1586 MREQRRNITMEG

-1611 GQKALAR
+1611 SQKALAR

-1630 SFYIRDILKPGR
+1630 SFYIRDFLKPGR

-1725 LPNEIIELSSVVLLH
+1725 LPNEIIELSSIVLLH